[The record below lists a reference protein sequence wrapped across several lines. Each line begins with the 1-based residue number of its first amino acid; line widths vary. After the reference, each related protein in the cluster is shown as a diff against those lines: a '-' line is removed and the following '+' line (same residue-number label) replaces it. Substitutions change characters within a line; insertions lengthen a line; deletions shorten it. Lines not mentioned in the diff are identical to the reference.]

1 MKKRNRTCRAQLL
14 LTYFHT
20 GLLSLLKV
28 ATANCLR
35 LISQECA
42 TDSIKELL
50 SGKVIFTLANLH
62 CAVRGCLHAFLLRNK
77 PLHLDLQVKIIPSLT
92 DT

>member
-28 ATANCLR
+28 ATNCLR
-35 LISQECA
+35 LRVCKRDKYMVNKVKETWFHISQ
-42 TDSIKELL
+42 
-50 SGKVIFTLANLH
+50 FTLRCSMMFTRFSTA
-62 CAVRGCLHAFLLRNK
+62 K
-77 PLHLDLQVKIIPSLT
+77 
-92 DT
+92 

>member
-1 MKKRNRTCRAQLL
+1 MQGQYEKKRNRTCRAQLL

-28 ATANCLR
+28 ATNCLR

-42 TDSIKELL
+42 TEINAYN
-50 SGKVIFTLANLH
+50 KVKKRGFTLANLH
-62 CAVRGCLHAFLLRNK
+62 CVVR
-77 PLHLDLQVKIIPSLT
+77 
-92 DT
+92 